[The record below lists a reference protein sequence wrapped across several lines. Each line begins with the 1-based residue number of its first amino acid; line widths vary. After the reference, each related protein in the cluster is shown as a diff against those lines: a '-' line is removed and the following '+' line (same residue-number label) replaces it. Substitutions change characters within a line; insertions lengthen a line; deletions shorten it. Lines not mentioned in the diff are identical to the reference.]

1 MNKDNHERR
10 KEAAVLKTEDFSKK
24 RPPESSEAGH
34 TGMKVINCFKSQ
46 RKIPPL
52 S

>member
-24 RPPESSEAGH
+24 RPESSEAGH